1 MNGAVKPVSVLP
13 VNVFACALLD
23 SPLFVVAYSQLRTR
37 LLEREREREASFYCM
52 GRSHWDPVFSEMHTN
67 EPHYWAHLP
76 GRVYSLTL
84 AVHGN

>member
-37 LLEREREREASFYCM
+37 LLERERERLPSTAWDGPIGTLFFQKCILMSLII
-52 GRSHWDPVFSEMHTN
+52 GRICQV
-67 EPHYWAHLP
+67 
-76 GRVYSLTL
+76 VYIL
-84 AVHGN
+84 